1 MGLFGRDTNASQEAV
16 ESIIGASTDLR
27 GSLRSDGGLRIEG
40 GFEGNIEVGGNVIVG
55 KEGRVVGDISA
66 RNVTVGGRVKGN
78 ITSSGRLEILSTGHV
93 LGDIAVASVM
103 IDEGGL
109 FQGTSRMAGYEQR
122 ALAAPRDEA
131 AGANHRPAGVVGD
144 DTVDVTPRPAKAP
157 AAAGGSAA
165 SAAAA
170 PAPSPAQSP
179 SRSPAPKQPQVS
191 EHELRMPDLDL
202 DGLDIEPVIPDI
214 VIEDIAEDRPPASG
228 STGKPPAGGN
238 PPPNAN
244 RSGGNRPRRR

>member
-1 MGLFGRDTNASQEAV
+1 MGLFGRDTNAPQEAV
-16 ESIIGASTDLR
+16 ESVIGASTDLR
-27 GSLRSDGGLRIEG
+27 GSLRSDGGLRVEG

-109 FQGTSRMAGYEQR
+109 FQGTSRMAGFEQR
-122 ALAAPRDEA
+122 ALAAPRDEPA
-131 AGANHRPAGVVGD
+131 AGNNRPSGPAPD

-157 AAAGGSAA
+157 AATVGGTA
-165 SAAAA
+165 SAAAS
-170 PAPSPAQSP
+170 PAPSPAQASN
-179 SRSPAPKQPQVS
+179 RSPAPKQPQVS

-202 DGLDIEPVIPDI
+202 DGLDIEPTIPDI

-244 RSGGNRPRRR
+244 RSGNRPRRR